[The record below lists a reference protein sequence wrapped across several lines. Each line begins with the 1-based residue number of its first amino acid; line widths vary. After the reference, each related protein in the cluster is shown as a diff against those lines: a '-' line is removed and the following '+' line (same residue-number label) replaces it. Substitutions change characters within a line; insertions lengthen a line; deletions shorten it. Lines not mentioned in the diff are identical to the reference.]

1 VKIRNRWLNWLVA
14 ASVVVLCRILFRTL
28 RIRYCPETPNTNPY
42 DADCAQG
49 YIYCVWHD
57 AIAYPMFAGRHH
69 NTVALVSKNFDG
81 SHLAFGLKM
90 LGIGLVRGSSSKNG
104 AGAVRE
110 LLHLPL
116 NTHIVM
122 TPDGP
127 RGPRRTTKPGVVYIA
142 ARSGRAIVPTAF
154 AAVRC
159 WEIPGSW
166 TTLSIP
172 KPFTTVYALSAPPI
186 IVAEDSTDDEL
197 AHLELRLQ
205 NEMNRLGAEAT
216 QLAAPQQSHTQT
228 QPLARASRES

>member
-1 VKIRNRWLNWLVA
+1 LRIRHRWLNWLVA
-14 ASVVVLCRILFRTL
+14 AAVVVTCRLLFRTL
-28 RIRYCPETPNTNPY
+28 RVRYCPETPNTNPY
-42 DADCAQG
+42 DPDCSEG

-57 AIAYPMFAGRHH
+57 AIAYPMFAGRHRR
-69 NTVALVSKNFDG
+69 TVALVSKNFDG

-104 AGAVRE
+104 AGAIRE
-110 LLHLPL
+110 LLQLPL

-127 RGPRRTTKPGVVYIA
+127 RGPRRTTKPGVIYIA
-142 ARSGRAIVPTAF
+142 SRSGRSIVPTAF
-154 AAVRC
+154 AAVRA

-186 IVAEDSTDDEL
+186 AISNEASDDEL
-197 AHLELRLQ
+197 AEIEQHLQ
-205 NEMNRLGAEAT
+205 SEMNRLAEQA
-216 QLAAPQQSHTQT
+216 QQMVKPT
-228 QPLARASRES
+228 RETVECG